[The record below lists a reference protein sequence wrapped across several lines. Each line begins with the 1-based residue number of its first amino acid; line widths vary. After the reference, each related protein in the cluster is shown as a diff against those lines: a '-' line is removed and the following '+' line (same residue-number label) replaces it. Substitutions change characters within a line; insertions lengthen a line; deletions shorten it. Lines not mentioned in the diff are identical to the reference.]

1 MAWRILFLT
10 NFVIRLIEEKDLSL
24 VFELM
29 GIEKDT
35 CNSLK
40 KGLVLYFFSK
50 TSLKYL
56 NYIELNKYICL

>member
-40 KGLVLYFFSK
+40 KGLVLYFFFENFFK
-50 TSLKYL
+50 VFKLHRV
-56 NYIELNKYICL
+56 E